1 MWLQH
6 LEAGLDEGR
15 RGGTG
20 LHSVLCSR
28 VPSCWLLPSQARTAP
43 AAWQRRQG
51 DLSLSLA
58 RPPPPCRLKESKPML
73 QRTLAEAVVPE
84 KVHGKVTV
92 KREPD
97 ESAAAKVLAKEL
109 WGQCL
114 YVNTVRR

>member
-1 MWLQH
+1 
-6 LEAGLDEGR
+6 
-15 RGGTG
+15 
-20 LHSVLCSR
+20 
-28 VPSCWLLPSQARTAP
+28 
-43 AAWQRRQG
+43 
-51 DLSLSLA
+51 
-58 RPPPPCRLKESKPML
+58 ML